1 MDLLLSTKPYQ
12 AKPTEEEVGK
22 MRFHE
27 VNLDVLDF
35 VEKIKEGYSF
45 TAMMK
50 DNWRSMVNFE
60 FTELLV
66 YDIDHSDVPMD
77 VYLQNLTIKPTVSYT
92 SPSNTEGDYRYRL
105 VYLLDKPI
113 LDVNSYY
120 RYNRSFEDQMSLTHV
135 DPRSYE
141 VEHYWNGSYNCS
153 TAISDTVLSLDDIV
167 VNEGY
172 TRPSCKSASQTSI
185 GEVGHISLS
194 CTFIKDFY
202 KMRRV
207 DFIEKYK
214 NEFVNLEHTPLDYYD
229 DTPMVKFPDNYYEV
243 WRPWQ
248 TVNGET
254 KKIAD
259 GEGRRKTL
267 YENGV
272 TRRKIKPDLSFENL
286 LYNLTW
292 EFEYYYINNG
302 NVIDKKTLF
311 SIAKRVMKED
321 IYESNL
327 GKPRY
332 KSFVNTKFCAKYGL
346 TKKQAMGKVNN
357 KKQYIGDFYDASL
370 SDNENIK
377 VMNENGLDVKK
388 RTLQTWKKENGLSR
402 PYKKKT

>member
-12 AKPTEEEVGK
+12 AKPTEEEVEK

-27 VNLDVLDF
+27 VNLDVLEF
-35 VEKIKEGYSF
+35 VDNIREGYSF
-45 TAMMK
+45 AAMMK
-50 DNWRSMVNFE
+50 DNWRSMDNFE

-113 LDVNSYY
+113 FDVNSYY
-120 RYNRSFEDQMSLTHV
+120 RYNRSFKDQMNLTHV
-135 DPRSYE
+135 DSHSYE

-153 TAISDTVLSLDDIV
+153 TAVSDTVLSLDDIV

-172 TRPSCKSASQTSI
+172 TRPCCKSASQTSI
-185 GEVGHISLS
+185 GEDWHISLS

-202 KMRRV
+202 RMRRI

-214 NEFVNLEHTPLDYYD
+214 DEFVNLEHTPLDYDD
-229 DTPMVKFPDNYYEV
+229 DTPMVKYPDNYYVV

-254 KKIAD
+254 RKIAD
-259 GEGRRKTL
+259 GEGRRKAL
-267 YENGV
+267 YENGI
-272 TRRKIKPDLSFENL
+272 TRRKIKPDLTFENL

-311 SIAKRVMKED
+311 NIAKRIMKQD

-332 KSFVNTKFCAKYGL
+332 KSFVNKKYCAKYGL
-346 TKKQAMGKVNN
+346 DEKQVMGKVNN

-370 SDNENIK
+370 SDDENIK
-377 VMNENGLDVKK
+377 IMNEYGLDVKK
-388 RTLQTWKKENGLSR
+388 RTLQSWKKENGLTR
-402 PYKKKT
+402 PYKRRV

>member
-1 MDLLLSTKPYQ
+1 MNLLLSIKPYQ
-12 AKPTEEEVGK
+12 VKPTEEEVGK

-50 DNWRSMVNFE
+50 DNWRSMDNFE

-66 YDIDHSDVPMD
+66 YDIDHSDIPMD
-77 VYLQNLTIKPTVSYT
+77 KYLQNLTIKPTVSYT

-120 RYNRSFEDQMSLTHV
+120 RYNRSFEDQMNLTHV
-135 DPRSYE
+135 DSHSYE

-172 TRPSCKSASQTSI
+172 IRPSCKSASQTSI
-185 GEVGHISLS
+185 GEDRHISLS

-214 NEFVNLEHTPLDYYD
+214 NEFVNLEHTPLDYDD
-229 DTPMVKFPDNYYEV
+229 DTPMVKYPENYYQV
-243 WRPWQ
+243 WRPWH

-267 YENGV
+267 YENGI
-272 TRRKIKPDLSFENL
+272 TRRKIKPDLTFENL

-302 NVIDKKTLF
+302 NVIDKKTIF
-311 SIAKRVMKED
+311 DIAKRVMKED

-332 KSFVNTKFCAKYGL
+332 KSFANSKFCAKYGL
-346 TKKQAMGKVNN
+346 TGKQAMGKARN

-370 SDNENIK
+370 SIDENIK
-377 VMNENGLDVKK
+377 VMNENGLEVKK
-388 RTLQTWKKENGLSR
+388 STLQTWKRENGLSR